1 MASGWRMMAEQGR
14 LDLADVAGHFQ
25 QVAEQNEQALKE
37 MRLLLFQLRPASL
50 QQLGLVRAL
59 QQRLDTVERRVNIET
74 RLETTGDCEH
84 LPSRVEQ
91 DLYAIA
97 QEALNNALRH
107 SHAKAIVLRL
117 AQHDH
122 AFELSIEDNGTG
134 FEPNADSGGMGLRN
148 MRERVLEIGATLTVT
163 TAPQQG
169 SKIHVC
175 LELAAHGEA

>member
-1 MASGWRMMAEQGR
+1 
-14 LDLADVAGHFQ
+14 
-25 QVAEQNEQALKE
+25 
-37 MRLLLFQLRPASL
+37 MRLLLFQLRPAAL

-74 RLETTGDCEH
+74 RLETTGDWEH
-84 LPSRVEQ
+84 LPPRVEQ
-91 DLYAIA
+91 DLYSIA

-134 FEPNADSGGMGLRN
+134 FEPSATSGGMGLRN
-148 MRERVLEIGATLTVT
+148 MRERAQEIGATITVT

-169 SKIHVC
+169 STIHIY
-175 LELAAHGEA
+175 LELAADVDV